1 MFSCNRNTNEN
12 GTENFERNMIALC
25 QLKSPCFKSSVL
37 KTMQYTLKHWKPH
50 KELGKDIHREQLQR
64 ISGENFHG
72 NRYYTDIQRFSV
84 TKRKLVCFI
93 KIVRIMFLLISAD

>member
-37 KTMQYTLKHWKPH
+37 KTMQYTLKYSYH
-50 KELGKDIHREQLQR
+50 EIDIHNDYGL
-64 ISGENFHG
+64 IACIWH
-72 NRYYTDIQRFSV
+72 DIKKLNDTSKTEIPV
-84 TKRKLVCFI
+84 TFMKNWEKF
-93 KIVRIMFLLISAD
+93 KTNS